1 MRVPALTRA
10 RLLPAMALGYA
21 VFCLLYLGSHA
32 LRLGAPL
39 ELQRSGLDA
48 ALPLLP
54 ASIWIYLS
62 QFVLLPLSLC
72 LVRDTAIRSRLF
84 YACLLA
90 TLGAATVFL
99 CWPTRLLRPEIPV
112 DGLTGLAWQLLFA
125 SDVDGNCFPSLHV
138 ALATLCGFALWRHG
152 WRGLALL
159 WPAAIALATLT
170 TWQHVSADVIGGA
183 LLAVLAWWAEPRLLR
198 HD

>member
-1 MRVPALTRA
+1 MRMPALTRA
-10 RLLPAMALGYA
+10 RLLPAMVLGYA

-39 ELQRSGLDA
+39 ELQRSGFA
-48 ALPLLP
+48 ASLPLLP

-72 LVRDTAIRSRLF
+72 VVRDTAVRSRLF

-99 CWPTRLLRPEIPV
+99 CWPTRLLRPEIAA
-112 DGLTGLAWQLLFA
+112 DGPTGLAWQLLFA

-138 ALATLCGFALWRHG
+138 ALATLCGLALWRQG
-152 WRGLALL
+152 WRALALL

-170 TWQHVSADVIGGA
+170 TWQHVGADVIGGA